1 MAKQEKISGIYLWT
15 NIINDKKYVGCS
27 ADIYS
32 RWGKHVQMAIWGIKR
47 KFYNAIRK
55 YGIENFKKEII
66 EILPPIK
73 KILKDREDYYIDFY
87 DSIKNGYNIEKQYN
101 TITGHPD
108 YEGIVKQISD
118 KAKLRKWINNGE
130 KNITICPE
138 NLEEFLNK
146 GWKLGRLEFS
156 KEHKNQL
163 SQSHKGYKLT
173 PEQKKAWC
181 SGKSTIE
188 RIWIHSKEKRKMV
201 KKENLD
207 YFLNMGWK
215 LGIGKI
221 VK

>member
-1 MAKQEKISGIYLWT
+1 MAKKEKISGIYLWT
-15 NIINDKKYVGCS
+15 NVINDKKYVGCS
-27 ADIYS
+27 VNIYR
-32 RWGKHVQMAIWGIKR
+32 RWGMHVVIANLGDKR

-73 KILKDREDYYIDFY
+73 SVLKEREDYYIDLY
-87 DSIKNGYNIEKQYN
+87 DSIKKGYNIEKQYN
-101 TITGHPD
+101 AITYHPE
-108 YEGIVKQISD
+108 YARIVKQISD

-138 NLEEFLNK
+138 NLQDFLDK
-146 GWKLGRLEFS
+146 GWQLGRLQFS
-156 KEHKNQL
+156 KEHRSQL
-163 SQSHKGYKLT
+163 SQSHKGQKLT

-181 SGKSTIE
+181 SGKSTKE
-188 RIWIHSKEKRKMV
+188 RIWVHSNNERKMI

-207 YFLNMGWK
+207 YFLSIEWH

-221 VK
+221 QK